1 MGVPNLL
8 KGLLNSSKH
17 SSKDY
22 LIKLKLRDN
31 TQEIH
36 RWRKLKPIQSR
47 MGSQLSVVTREGEQE
62 VLDKIAKYKV
72 TIRCM
77 PLEQDQEEGTCIFTG
92 KPSTRRAIFGR
103 SY

>member
-1 MGVPNLL
+1 MEEFEEYFSDENGQGGFASCHF
-8 KGLLNSSKH
+8 K
-17 SSKDY
+17 
-22 LIKLKLRDN
+22 
-31 TQEIH
+31 
-36 RWRKLKPIQSR
+36 
-47 MGSQLSVVTREGEQE
+47 EGDQK
-62 VLDKIAKYKV
+62 VLDAIAKYKV